1 MKWIQKE
8 AETDM
13 PLTIDEIIENFS
25 FIDDWEERY
34 RYVIELGRE
43 LEDLPQEAMT
53 SANKVEGCVSQVW
66 LTTKVSGEDA
76 NPTLTF
82 QGDSDAHIVKGLVA
96 IALATFSGKTAKDIL
111 NTDADAIFD
120 QIGLRDHLT
129 PQRSNGLSAMIGRIK
144 ADAQK
149 ALG

>member
-1 MKWIQKE
+1 MSSNLVGIWKE
-8 AETDM
+8 
-13 PLTIDEIIENFS
+13 
-25 FIDDWEERY
+25 
-34 RYVIELGRE
+34 
-43 LEDLPQEAMT
+43 LPPEALN
-53 SANKVEGCVSQVW
+53 SDNKVEGCVSQVW
-66 LTTKVSGEDA
+66 LTTEVSGDTS

-96 IALATFSGKTAKDIL
+96 IALATFSGKSAKDIL
-111 NTDADAIFD
+111 DTDADAIFD

-149 ALG
+149 AIA

>member
-66 LTTKVSGEDA
+66 LTTKVSGDDA

>member
-1 MKWIQKE
+1 
-8 AETDM
+8 M

-66 LTTKVSGEDA
+66 LTTKVNGEDA

-96 IALATFSGKTAKDIL
+96 IALVTFSGKTAKDIL

>member
-1 MKWIQKE
+1 
-8 AETDM
+8 M
-13 PLTIDEIIENFS
+13 PLSIDEIIENFS

-34 RYVIELGRE
+34 RYVIELGRD

-53 SANKVEGCVSQVW
+53 SENKVEGCVSQVW
-66 LTTKVSGEDA
+66 LTTEVNGDA
-76 NPTLTF
+76 PNPTLTF
-82 QGDSDAHIVKGLVA
+82 KGDSDAHIVKGLVA

-111 NTDADAIFD
+111 ETDADAIFD

-144 ADAQK
+144 SDAQK
-149 ALG
+149 AMG

>member
-1 MKWIQKE
+1 
-8 AETDM
+8 M

-66 LTTKVSGEDA
+66 LTTKVNGEDA

>member
-1 MKWIQKE
+1 
-8 AETDM
+8 
-13 PLTIDEIIENFS
+13 
-25 FIDDWEERY
+25 
-34 RYVIELGRE
+34 
-43 LEDLPQEAMT
+43 MT

-66 LTTKVSGEDA
+66 LTTKVGGEDA

>member
-1 MKWIQKE
+1 
-8 AETDM
+8 M

-43 LEDLPQEAMT
+43 LEELPAGAMN
-53 SANKVEGCVSQVW
+53 AQNKIEGCVSQVW
-66 LTTKVSGEDA
+66 LTTEVSGDSD
-76 NPTLTF
+76 NPVLTF
-82 QGDSDAHIVKGLVA
+82 KGDSDAHIVKGLVA
-96 IALATFSGKTAKDIL
+96 VALATFSGKAAKEIL
-111 NTDADAIFD
+111 ATDADAIFD

-144 ADAQK
+144 ADARK
-149 ALG
+149 ALDQA

>member
-1 MKWIQKE
+1 
-8 AETDM
+8 M

-25 FIDDWEERY
+25 YIDDWEERY

-43 LEDLPQEAMT
+43 LEELPPEVLN
-53 SANKVEGCVSQVW
+53 SDNKVEGCVSQVW
-66 LTTKVSGEDA
+66 LTTEVSGPDT
-76 NPTLTF
+76 NPILSF
-82 QGDSDAHIVKGLVA
+82 KGDSDAHIVKGLVA
-96 IALATFSGKTAKDIL
+96 IALATFSGKTAQEIL
-111 NTDADAIFD
+111 ETDAEAIFG